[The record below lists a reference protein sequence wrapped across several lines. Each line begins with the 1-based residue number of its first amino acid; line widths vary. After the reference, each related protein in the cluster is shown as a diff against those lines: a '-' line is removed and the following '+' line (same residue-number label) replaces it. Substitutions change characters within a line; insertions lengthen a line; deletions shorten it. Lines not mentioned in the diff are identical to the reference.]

1 MNNFPWLEIVT
12 GVATIITTVATV
24 ISGNKMIMY
33 RIQQLENK
41 VAEYNNLKLRMLAV
55 EKDIEVIKNENK
67 VVKTLNG

>member
-12 GVATIITTVATV
+12 GAATIITTVATV

-67 VVKTLNG
+67 IF

>member
-1 MNNFPWLEIVT
+1 MNEFPWLEIVT
-12 GVATIITTVATV
+12 GIATIITTVATV

-33 RIQQLENK
+33 RIQQLEYK

-67 VVKTLNG
+67 VV

>member
-24 ISGNKMIMY
+24 ISGNKMVMY

-67 VVKTLNG
+67 IV

>member
-12 GVATIITTVATV
+12 GLATIVTTIATV

-41 VAEYNNLKLRMLAV
+41 VAEYNNLKLRMLSA
-55 EKDIEVIKNENK
+55 EKDIEVLKYENK
-67 VVKTLNG
+67 II

>member
-41 VAEYNNLKLRMLAV
+41 VAEYNNLKLRMLSV

-67 VVKTLNG
+67 IV

>member
-1 MNNFPWLEIVT
+1 MDEFPWLEIVT
-12 GVATIITTVATV
+12 GIATIITTVATV

-67 VVKTLNG
+67 VV

>member
-1 MNNFPWLEIVT
+1 MNEFPWLEIVT

-41 VAEYNNLKLRMLAV
+41 VAEYNDLKLRMLSV
-55 EKDIEVIKNENK
+55 EKEIEVIKNENK
-67 VVKTLNG
+67 VV

>member
-55 EKDIEVIKNENK
+55 EKDIEAIKNENK
-67 VVKTLNG
+67 AG

>member
-1 MNNFPWLEIVT
+1 MNNIPWLEIIT
-12 GVATIITTVATV
+12 GLATIFTTVATV

-41 VAEYNNLKLRMLAV
+41 VAESNNLKLRMLAV

-67 VVKTLNG
+67 IG

>member
-1 MNNFPWLEIVT
+1 MNDIPWLEIIT
-12 GVATIITTVATV
+12 GLATIFTTVATV

-41 VAEYNNLKLRMLAV
+41 VAEYNNLKLRMRAV

-67 VVKTLNG
+67 IV

>member
-1 MNNFPWLEIVT
+1 MTEFPWLEIVT

-67 VVKTLNG
+67 IV

>member
-1 MNNFPWLEIVT
+1 MNEIPWLEIVT
-12 GVATIITTVATV
+12 GLATIFTTVATV

-41 VAEYNNLKLRMLAV
+41 VAEYNNLKLRMLSV

-67 VVKTLNG
+67 IV

>member
-12 GVATIITTVATV
+12 GIATIITTVATV

-41 VAEYNNLKLRMLAV
+41 VAEYNNLKLRMLSV

-67 VVKTLNG
+67 TV

>member
-1 MNNFPWLEIVT
+1 MVKVNEFPWLEIVT

-67 VVKTLNG
+67 TV

>member
-1 MNNFPWLEIVT
+1 MLKMNNFPWLEIVT

-41 VAEYNNLKLRMLAV
+41 VAEYNNLKLRMLSV
-55 EKDIEVIKNENK
+55 EKDIEAIKNENK
-67 VVKTLNG
+67 IV

>member
-1 MNNFPWLEIVT
+1 MNEFPWLEIVT

-55 EKDIEVIKNENK
+55 EKDIEVIKNENRI
-67 VVKTLNG
+67 V

>member
-1 MNNFPWLEIVT
+1 MLTMNNFPWLEIIT

-67 VVKTLNG
+67 IV

>member
-67 VVKTLNG
+67 VV

>member
-1 MNNFPWLEIVT
+1 MVKVNEFPWLEIVT

-67 VVKTLNG
+67 VV

>member
-1 MNNFPWLEIVT
+1 MVKMNNFPWLEIVT

-67 VVKTLNG
+67 IV

>member
-1 MNNFPWLEIVT
+1 MLKMNEFPWLEIVT
-12 GVATIITTVATV
+12 GIATIITTVATV

-67 VVKTLNG
+67 IV

>member
-41 VAEYNNLKLRMLAV
+41 VAEYNNLKLRMLSV

-67 VVKTLNG
+67 VV

>member
-1 MNNFPWLEIVT
+1 MNDIPWLEIVT
-12 GVATIITTVATV
+12 GIATIITTVATV

-67 VVKTLNG
+67 IV

>member
-1 MNNFPWLEIVT
+1 MNEFPWLEIVT
-12 GVATIITTVATV
+12 GVATSITTVATV

-67 VVKTLNG
+67 VV

>member
-1 MNNFPWLEIVT
+1 MNNIPWLEIVT

-67 VVKTLNG
+67 IV

>member
-1 MNNFPWLEIVT
+1 MLKVNNIPWLEIIT

-55 EKDIEVIKNENK
+55 EKDIEVIKNENNI
-67 VVKTLNG
+67 V

>member
-67 VVKTLNG
+67 AV

>member
-1 MNNFPWLEIVT
+1 MLEMNEFPWLEIVT

-55 EKDIEVIKNENK
+55 EKDVEVIKNENK
-67 VVKTLNG
+67 IV

>member
-12 GVATIITTVATV
+12 GVATIITTVTTV

-67 VVKTLNG
+67 IV

>member
-1 MNNFPWLEIVT
+1 MNEFPWLEIIT
-12 GVATIITTVATV
+12 GLATIFTTVATV

-41 VAEYNNLKLRMLAV
+41 VAEYNNLKLRMLTV

-67 VVKTLNG
+67 II

>member
-1 MNNFPWLEIVT
+1 MLIMNNFPWLEIVT
-12 GVATIITTVATV
+12 GVATIITTVSTV

-67 VVKTLNG
+67 IV